1 MPERAWG
8 FKSPLAHES
17 KGPGFPGPFCV
28 SGEAGCQVRSTTSAP
43 AALLFTE
50 SMPFWAADFVV

>member
-1 MPERAWG
+1 
-8 FKSPLAHES
+8 
-17 KGPGFPGPFCV
+17 
-28 SGEAGCQVRSTTSAP
+28 VRSTTSAP